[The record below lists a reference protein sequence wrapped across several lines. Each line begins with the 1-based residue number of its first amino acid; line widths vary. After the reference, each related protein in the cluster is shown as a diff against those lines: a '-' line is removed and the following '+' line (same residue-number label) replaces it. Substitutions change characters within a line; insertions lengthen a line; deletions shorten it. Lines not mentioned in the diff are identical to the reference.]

1 MLHDERIGMMKI
13 ALLQSSLVWGQVEEN
28 LKNFDRKLSSCL
40 DCDLIL
46 LPEMFTSGCMMVKKS
61 PEQAM
66 AEKIAVASYYEETR
80 QRMSEWAARQ
90 DAVVAGSVVCQEGER
105 YYNRLVVA
113 FPDGRELFYDKRH
126 CFRMGGENE
135 HYSAGKNRLVFEF
148 RGGKIA
154 AFICYDL
161 RFPVW
166 CRNVDDYDLA
176 VFVANWPDSRRD
188 VWNTLLKAR
197 AIENQCYVAAVN
209 CAGEDGCGLRYAGD
223 SGIWDARGRQQCV
236 ATEYGDEIL
245 IGECDLQRLHDFRR
259 KFAVLEDRDF
269 FEL

>member
-13 ALLQSSLVWGQVEEN
+13 ALLQSSLAWGQVEEN

-61 PEQAM
+61 AEQAM

-148 RGGKIA
+148 RGVKIA
-154 AFICYDL
+154 AFIC
-161 RFPVW
+161 
-166 CRNVDDYDLA
+166 YDLA

-197 AIENQCYVAAVN
+197 AIENQCYVVAVN